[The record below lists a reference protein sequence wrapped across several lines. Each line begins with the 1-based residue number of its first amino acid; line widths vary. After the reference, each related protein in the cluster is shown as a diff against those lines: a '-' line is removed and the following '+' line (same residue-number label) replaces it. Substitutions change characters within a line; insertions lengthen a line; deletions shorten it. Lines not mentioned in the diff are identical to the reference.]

1 MEPLSAGELR
11 AALGEVAGRL
21 QRRGRRARVYVVG
34 GAAMALA
41 YGADRLTR
49 DIDAAVIEGHGPLLA
64 EVRAVARER
73 AWPTTWLNEQA
84 TSYMSPVPDRQS
96 EIVFDHPAL
105 VVAVASPRHMLAMKA
120 RAARASD
127 VDDVANLLARC
138 GFPTVAEVEQLVAAL
153 FPGERLGER
162 QRLWLEDVIAAS
174 CPPAPGGETG
184 PTR

>member
-1 MEPLSAGELR
+1 MQPLSAGELR

-34 GAAMALA
+34 GAAMVLA
-41 YGADRLTR
+41 HGADRLTR
-49 DIDAAVIEGHGPLLA
+49 DIDAAVIEGHGPLLE

-73 AWPTTWLNEQA
+73 AWPSTWLNEQA
-84 TSYMSPVPDRQS
+84 TSYLPPAPDRHS

-105 VVAVASPRHMLAMKA
+105 VVAAASPRHMLAMKA

-127 VDDVANLLARC
+127 VDDVVNLLARC
-138 GFPTVAEVEQLVAAL
+138 GFPTAADVEELVAEL
-153 FPGERLGER
+153 FPGEPLGER
-162 QRLWLEDVIAAS
+162 QRLWVEDVIAS
-174 CPPAPGGETG
+174 CPPAPGRETG